1 MDVKDT
7 TKDAVV
13 SPVTADVPRDEAV
26 LEAVEAEKSLGFVA
40 AVRLYPK
47 AIGWSVFFS
56 LGVVMLAFDPQ
67 LLGNLYATP
76 AFQRDFGYEYEGEYI
91 ISAAWQ
97 SGLSMGNPVGQCV
110 GALLAGYPMEWFG
123 RKKTFAAC
131 VFGTCC
137 CVFFQF
143 FARSLEVLLTGELLG
158 GLVLGAYVVIAP
170 AYASEVCPM
179 ALRGQL
185 TSYINLCFVMG
196 QLLANGVTAGTSK
209 LSSHWAYSIPFAL
222 QWFWILV
229 IIPGL
234 PFAPESPWW
243 LVRNGRLEEAEWSL
257 QRLASAKVDVQATL
271 AVIVETDRLE
281 QAMEAGSTY
290 LDCFHK
296 VNRRRTE
303 ISVGVYCTQVLSGIY
318 LVNYATYF
326 FQQAGLPTERAFDMG
341 IGFLAVGF
349 LGTVTS
355 WFLLLHFGRRTI
367 FASGLALLAVLQL
380 VIGILDCVPSRPAA
394 VIWTQSSL
402 MVVWN
407 FFYDLSIGPVCFVII
422 CECSATKVRA
432 NTIAIATAVQAVL
445 GIVMTVAIPYLI
457 NPDEANLQ
465 GKLGFFFGGLA
476 VLCWVWAYLR
486 VPETVGRTFEE
497 LDVMFERSVPTRKFA
512 SYAMQR
518 E

>member
-26 LEAVEAEKSLGFVA
+26 LEAVGAEKSLGFVA
-40 AVRLYPK
+40 AFPHLQ
-47 AIGWSVFFS
+47 IE
-56 LGVVMLAFDPQ
+56 DPQ

-76 AFQRDFGYEYEGEYI
+76 AFQGDTGYEYEGEYT

-123 RKKTFAAC
+123 RRKTFAAC

-158 GLVLGAYVVIAP
+158 GLVLGAYVAIAP

-179 ALRGQL
+179 TLRGQL
-185 TSYINLCFVMG
+185 TSYINLCVVMG

-209 LSSHWAYSIPFAL
+209 LSSHWAYGTPLAL

-229 IIPGL
+229 IILDL

-243 LVRNGRLEEAEWSL
+243 LVRNGR
-257 QRLASAKVDVQATL
+257 KVDVKATL

-281 QAMEAGSTY
+281 QAMEAGSSY

-296 VNRRRTE
+296 ANWRRTE
-303 ISVGVYCTQVLSGIY
+303 ISVGVCCTQVLSGIY

-355 WFLLLHFGRRTI
+355 WFLLLHFGRRALFT
-367 FASGLALLAVLQL
+367 SGLALLAVLQL
-380 VIGILDCVPSRPAA
+380 VIGIPDCVPGRPTA

-407 FFYDLSIGPVCFVII
+407 FFTTS
-422 CECSATKVRA
+422 
-432 NTIAIATAVQAVL
+432 Q
-445 GIVMTVAIPYLI
+445 
-457 NPDEANLQ
+457 
-465 GKLGFFFGGLA
+465 
-476 VLCWVWAYLR
+476 
-486 VPETVGRTFEE
+486 
-497 LDVMFERSVPTRKFA
+497 LDQSV
-512 SYAMQR
+512 S
-518 E
+518 